1 MNLDGDAVVDF
12 ISNLCRVSS
21 EELDDEE
28 NPRKF
33 SLQRL
38 VEVADFNMDNRIR
51 FTWNKIWSMLSDHF
65 SAVGSHPNLN
75 VALYSID
82 SLRQLA
88 DKFLLKEE
96 FSNYNFQK
104 DFLKPFETIML
115 NNLHTRYD
123 IKEYIVMCIA
133 NMCVSKTKSLKSGWI
148 VIINIFTLAA

>member
-1 MNLDGDAVVDF
+1 MVDF

-65 SAVGSHPNLN
+65 SAVGSHPNLH

-96 FSNYNFQK
+96 FANYHFQK

-133 NMCVSKTKSLKSGWI
+133 NMCVSKTNSLKSGWV